1 LADLKAAAGRG
12 TRIALEL
19 PGGDALLID
28 ESYNA
33 NPTSMRAALAL
44 LGQADVGKHGRRIAV
59 LGDML
64 ELGTAAEEL
73 HRGLAAAIK
82 ENGVDLVYCAGPMM
96 EALWQALPSERR
108 GGYAKTAAALEPDVV
123 AAIRGGDAV
132 MIKGSAGSRMAP
144 IVKSLAT
151 RYGRDTERQPAR
163 AKG

>member
-1 LADLKAAAGRG
+1 
-12 TRIALEL
+12 
-19 PGGDALLID
+19 
-28 ESYNA
+28 
-33 NPTSMRAALAL
+33 LAL
-44 LGQADVGKHGRRIAV
+44 LGQAELGRHGRRIAV

-73 HRGLAAAIK
+73 HRDLAAAIK
-82 ENGVDLVYCAGPMM
+82 ENGVDLVFCAGPMM

-132 MIKGSAGSRMAP
+132 MIKGSAGSKMAP

-151 RYGRDTERQPAR
+151 RYSRDAERQPVR